1 MALYYYGMLNLP
13 QWNKTHTLFDETDPD
28 KPTLNYLRLLRHY
41 ADVISATDPTC
52 GLQYYYTVHKEDERH
67 ELIKDLVM
75 ETKQFSRFFGEINLS

>member
-1 MALYYYGMLNLP
+1 MLNLP

-52 GLQYYYTVHKEDERH
+52 GLQYYYTVHEEDERYVGSFFF
-67 ELIKDLVM
+67 LLFIKCGITIDLLYN
-75 ETKQFSRFFGEINLS
+75 TLTTLP